1 MALRWLSVLRYGSGP
16 TDWTATIPVRPWD
29 RSLELTGGTLEVASL
44 LRESFTINVKRELG
58 VTFRVKESELSA
70 FLLAIEY
77 GMQNPGGTFTF
88 YPNGTAAT
96 GYDVYLISPAHG
108 ERWQPQRSEEMG
120 SASTGSVFECLVVFR
135 KVDGTAWALNYY
147 AP

>member
-1 MALRWLSVLRYGSGP
+1 MDWLSTIRYSSGP
-16 TDWTATIPVRPWD
+16 AVDWTATIPSRPFD
-29 RSLELTGGTLEVASL
+29 RSLELTGGLLEVASL
-44 LRESFTINVKRELG
+44 AREAFTINVKRELA
-58 VTFRVKESELSA
+58 VTFRVKESELAA

-88 YPNGTAAT
+88 YPNGLSGT
-96 GYDVYLISPAHG
+96 GYPVYLISPAHG
-108 ERWQPQRSEEMG
+108 ERFQPQRSEQMG
-120 SASTGSVFECLVVFR
+120 SAATGSVFECPVVFR